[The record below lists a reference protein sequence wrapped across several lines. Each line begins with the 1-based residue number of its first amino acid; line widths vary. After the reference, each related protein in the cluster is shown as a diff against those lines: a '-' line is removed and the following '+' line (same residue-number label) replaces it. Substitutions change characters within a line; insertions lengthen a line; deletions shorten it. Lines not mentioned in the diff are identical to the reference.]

1 MMADLSP
8 ATRALIA
15 DALAW
20 SQDEVTMAEAY
31 AWLAQ
36 SPQGRRF
43 LMDCAERLLGWSD
56 DPNEQGARRYLLVIF
71 ELVAQ
76 SVKEQHG
83 TGT

>member
-1 MMADLSP
+1 MADLSP

-15 DALAW
+15 EALTW
-20 SQDEVTMAEAY
+20 PQDEVTMAEAY
-31 AWLAQ
+31 AWLRL
-36 SPQGRRF
+36 SPHGRRF
-43 LMDCAERLLGWSD
+43 LADCAERLLGWSD

-83 TGT
+83 AGT